1 MFFKKKIEEDF
12 VWKDFS
18 LSQLLLGSAFE
29 GDANQINLAHF
40 CFIAFM
46 LLLKQ

>member
-1 MFFKKKIEEDF
+1 MFLKKKLEEDF
-12 VWKDFS
+12 VWKDFY
-18 LSQLLLGSAFE
+18 LSQLLLGSAFK
-29 GDANQINLAHF
+29 GANHINLAHF